1 MKKVIRKINQ
11 KKKLILSSIAL
22 TAVVGSLL
30 VASIGFLKRKNDT
43 VIAKINGEK
52 IYRSEV
58 EKKLKAMIP
67 QDSEANLEKLPK
79 EILEILVKDIY
90 VGKEIDKK
98 VVASK
103 ISKRKDVKEKIEEY
117 SKKIARQEYLDSII
131 KEKITPEAVKN
142 KYVELVNELSG
153 KREIH
158 LRYIL
163 TKTED
168 DAKKAHKELKSG
180 KSFADVAKKYS
191 IDESSAKNGGDLNY
205 ILEDNLG
212 KEFFDIISPLKK
224 GQISAPIKTTYGWNI
239 FKVENFR
246 NAEAGSFESIKAS
259 LEEQMKKEE
268 VKKLFVDISESSKV
282 EILIKSEAEQAKPE
296 PSEQKSEE
304 KPAEQE

>member
-30 VASIGFLKRKNDT
+30 VVSIGFLKRKNDP
-43 VIAKINGEK
+43 VVAKINGEK
-52 IYRSEV
+52 IYSSEV
-58 EKKLKAMIP
+58 EKKLKTMIP

>member
-98 VVASK
+98 VAASK
-103 ISKRKDVKEKIEEY
+103 IAKRKDVKEKIEEY

-180 KSFADVAKKYS
+180 KSFAEVAKKYS

-212 KEFFDIISPLKK
+212 KEFFDIISPMKK

-282 EILIKSEAEQAKPE
+282 EILIKSEAEQVKPE

>member
-1 MKKVIRKINQ
+1 MKKIIRKINQ
-11 KKKLILSSIAL
+11 KKKLILLSIIL
-22 TAVVGSLL
+22 TVAVGLIL
-30 VASIGFLKRKNDT
+30 VVSTGKND
-43 VIAKINGEK
+43 VVVAKINGVK
-52 IYRSEV
+52 IYKSEV
-58 EKKLKAMIP
+58 EKKLKTMIP

-90 VGKEIDKK
+90 VSREIDKK
-98 VVASK
+98 VVSSK
-103 ISKRKDVKEKIEEY
+103 INKRKDIKEKIDEY
-117 SKKIARQEYLDSII
+117 SKKIARQEYLDSIV

-168 DAKKAHKELKSG
+168 DAKKAYKELKSG
-180 KSFADVAKKYS
+180 KQFSEIAKKYS

-212 KEFFDIISPLKK
+212 KEFFDIISPMKK

-239 FKVENFR
+239 FKAENFR
-246 NAEAGSFESIKAS
+246 NAEAGPFESIKAA

-268 VKKLFVDISESSKV
+268 IKKLFIDTSENAKV
-282 EILIKSEAEQAKPE
+282 EILIKSEAETIKPE

-304 KPAEQE
+304 KPADQK

>member
-30 VASIGFLKRKNDT
+30 VVSIGFLKRKNDP
-43 VIAKINGEK
+43 VVAKINGEK
-52 IYRSEV
+52 IYSSEV

-98 VVASK
+98 VAASK
-103 ISKRKDVKEKIEEY
+103 IAKRKDVKEKIEEY

-180 KSFADVAKKYS
+180 KSFAEVAKKYS

>member
-1 MKKVIRKINQ
+1 MKKIIRKINQ

-22 TAVVGSLL
+22 TAVVGVLL
-30 VASIGFLKRKNDT
+30 VASIGFFKRKNDI
-43 VIAKINGEK
+43 VVAKINGEK
-52 IYRSEV
+52 IYKSEV
-58 EKKLKAMIP
+58 EKKLRTMIP

-98 VVASK
+98 VAASH
-103 ISKRKDVKEKIEEY
+103 IAKRKDVKEKIDEY

-163 TKTED
+163 TKTGD
-168 DAKKAHKELKSG
+168 DAQKAHKELKSG
-180 KSFADVAKKYS
+180 KSFAEVAKKYS
-191 IDESSAKNGGDLNY
+191 IDESSAKNGGDLSY

-212 KEFFDIISPLKK
+212 KEFFDIISPMKK
-224 GQISAPIKTTYGWNI
+224 GQISAPIKTNYGWNI
-239 FKVENFR
+239 FKVEDFR

-259 LEEQMKKEE
+259 LEEQMKKDE
-268 VKKLFVDISESSKV
+268 VKKLFIDISEESKV

-296 PSEQKSEE
+296 PSEQESEE
-304 KPAEQE
+304 KPAEQK